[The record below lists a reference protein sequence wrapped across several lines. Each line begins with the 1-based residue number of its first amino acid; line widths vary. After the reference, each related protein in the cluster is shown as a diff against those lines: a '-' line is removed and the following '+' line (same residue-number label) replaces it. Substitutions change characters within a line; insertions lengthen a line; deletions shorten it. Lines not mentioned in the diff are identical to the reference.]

1 MDAVVL
7 DSQGL
12 QAGQVAQA
20 VRALMAFS
28 GYLKN
33 KIGINSVI
41 NALQNNAACDF
52 PQIKEQMSGPEIS

>member
-7 DSQGL
+7 DSQAG

-20 VRALMAFS
+20 VRALMAFL
-28 GYLKN
+28 GYLEK

-41 NALQNNAACDF
+41 NALADKC
-52 PQIKEQMSGPEIS
+52 

>member
-1 MDAVVL
+1 MDAVVS

-20 VRALMAFS
+20 VRALMASS
-28 GYLKN
+28 GYLKQ

-41 NALQNNAACDF
+41 NALPDKC
-52 PQIKEQMSGPEIS
+52 